1 MWLAI
6 SCMNDRPCNKSWACW
21 PRASLVLAR
30 LIGLVRGEASLQ
42 LGLSID
48 IPVLFKEGVL
58 TQIKRAYESSV
69 CHANAVS
76 PVYRVGG
83 CRFTGNGD
91 GLRTDDVRHVTFS
104 FHTVEIS

>member
-1 MWLAI
+1 
-6 SCMNDRPCNKSWACW
+6 MNARPCNKSWACW
-21 PRASLVLAR
+21 PREGLVLAR

-42 LGLSID
+42 RGLSID

-91 GLRTDDVRHVTFS
+91 GLRTNDVRHVTFS

>member
-1 MWLAI
+1 MPTDEIHAV
-6 SCMNDRPCNKSWACW
+6 STAVW
-21 PRASLVLAR
+21 PALAR
-30 LIGLVRGEASLQ
+30 LTALIASEPPGVISQ
-42 LGLSID
+42 LID
-48 IPVLFKEGVL
+48 NGSLFHEGVL

-91 GLRTDDVRHVTFS
+91 GLQADDVRHVTFS